1 MQWLCSLFSVY
12 SVHPPTGKAY
22 NTMDV
27 HSQVSP
33 VKIEE

>member
-1 MQWLCSLFSVY
+1 MQWLCSLFSVH
-12 SVHPPTGKAY
+12 SVHPTGKAY